1 MLLRR
6 LFTEEVDAKLIHV
19 QSVWKQAESTQQNTP
34 APDEI
39 MASGER
45 NKMCSCG
52 VGSIWEADTE
62 ERQMR

>member
-1 MLLRR
+1 MLQRR
-6 LFTEEVDAKLIHV
+6 FFTEEVDVHLVHAP
-19 QSVWKQAESTQQNTP
+19 SVWKQAESTQQNTP

-39 MASGER
+39 MPSGER

-52 VGSIWEADTE
+52 VGSIYEADTE